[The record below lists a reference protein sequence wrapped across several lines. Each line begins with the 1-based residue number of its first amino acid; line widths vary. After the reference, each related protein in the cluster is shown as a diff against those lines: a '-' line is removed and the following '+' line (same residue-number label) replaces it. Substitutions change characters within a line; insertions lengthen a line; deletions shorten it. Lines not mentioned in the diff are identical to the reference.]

1 MAKIVIFHRDN
12 DGYAAASAAYSK
24 FGDDAEYIYVQYGE
38 DPPARLMSLT
48 SEDEVYILDFSYSRA
63 ICEEINLRC
72 GKLVILDHHE
82 TAEEELK
89 GLDYAIFDQEHSGNV
104 LAYKYFHENK
114 ILNTFHKLIEDYD
127 LYRFKYGDETRA
139 LNLGLDSIYPDKKDT
154 KAFLAA
160 MIKLD
165 DPSNLEKVL
174 EVGRVLRKKQ
184 VNEVNKVKYSKDGY
198 KLVEFYGIRFAMY
211 NTGHNINELAEAFYS
226 DPEVDADATLSYF
239 VNNKTVVFNMRSS
252 KTSGIAVNKIAKAM
266 GGGGHENAA
275 GFPLPLVD
283 GFNLIKELLL
293 TEKKPVQPPVYI
305 RKKTT
310 EKAQDLKLNLEDAN
324 IIKLLANTKFAAEDG
339 VPREVLEYFGCGKLV
354 VSDPQII
361 EYDVN
366 TDGTI
371 SLFLGE

>member
-1 MAKIVIFHRDN
+1 MTKIVIFHRDN
-12 DGYAAASAAYSK
+12 DGYAAASVAYSK
-24 FGDDAEYIYVQYGE
+24 FGDDAEYIHVQYGE
-38 DPPARLMSLT
+38 DPPVRLASLT
-48 SEDEVYILDFSYSRA
+48 SEDEVYILDFSYSRV

-104 LAYKYFHENK
+104 LAYKYFHKNE
-114 ILNTFHKLIEDYD
+114 ILTTFHELIQDYD
-127 LYRFKYGDETRA
+127 LWRFKYGDETRA

-160 MIKLD
+160 MIKLN

-174 EVGRVLRKKQ
+174 EVGRILRKKQ
-184 VNEVNKVKYSKDGY
+184 VNEVNKVKYSRDGY
-198 KLVEFYGIRFAMY
+198 KLVEFHGIRFAMY
-211 NTGHNINELAEAFYS
+211 NTGHNINELAEALYN
-226 DPEVDADATLSYF
+226 DPEVDTDATLSYF

-266 GGGGHENAA
+266 GGGGHKNAA

-293 TEKKPVQPPVYI
+293 TEKKPAQPPVYI

-310 EKAQDLKLNLEDAN
+310 EKEQCLKLNLEDAN